1 MSILI
6 LRLLSYLTGC
16 LLNILTILVVGFNL
30 LREFERKE
38 LRQEGEITTPT
49 SSPQMNE
56 ALPELRTPK

>member
-16 LLNILTILVVGFNL
+16 LLIILTILVVGFNL

-38 LRQEGEITTPT
+38 LRQESTVAATA
-49 SSPQMNE
+49 SSPQISK
-56 ALPELRTPK
+56 APSELRTPK